1 MLCGKKTKLVTPT
14 LNNANMAEDILTNL
28 TTQLEVFNAQTN
40 QVNRVSIKLPEFW
53 TKSPEV
59 WFARVEAQFGTKGIT
74 QDHTK
79 YDYIVSAL
87 DVNTAEEVQSVLINP
102 PAENKY
108 NTLKKALIKTFGKSQ
123 AQKDAELLNLNGL
136 GDKRP
141 TALLR
146 KINALNDD
154 PQTLKRALFLANL
167 PSDVRSILAG
177 HNFTDTDALAEAAD
191 RVWEAR
197 TSGVQQV
204 FRVPAE
210 THSTNTK
217 PPFEQNVVTPSLDET
232 VSAINRGKRQLTP
245 QQRGTTSSSSVCFY
259 HQRFGPDARRCLPG
273 CKFASLLTKGSKQST
288 SSSGN
293 ANASR

>member
-1 MLCGKKTKLVTPT
+1 M
-14 LNNANMAEDILTNL
+14 
-28 TTQLEVFNAQTN
+28 
-40 QVNRVSIKLPEFW
+40 SIKLPEFW

-146 KINALNDD
+146 KINAHNDN
-154 PQTLKRALFLANL
+154 PQTLKRALFLAKL
-167 PSDVRSILAG
+167 PSPI
-177 HNFTDTDALAEAAD
+177 
-191 RVWEAR
+191 
-197 TSGVQQV
+197 
-204 FRVPAE
+204 
-210 THSTNTK
+210 
-217 PPFEQNVVTPSLDET
+217 
-232 VSAINRGKRQLTP
+232 
-245 QQRGTTSSSSVCFY
+245 
-259 HQRFGPDARRCLPG
+259 
-273 CKFASLLTKGSKQST
+273 
-288 SSSGN
+288 
-293 ANASR
+293 